1 MKKKKMLAEI
11 VDLNNRIAD
20 KNIAL
25 ALTNQIIQELS
36 KSEVDS
42 CRSCQ
47 LRRAIKITAAG
58 ISK

>member
-36 KSEVDS
+36 KNEVDS
-42 CRSCQ
+42 SRSSK
-47 LRRAIKITAAG
+47 LRRVIKITAAG

>member
-11 VDLNNRIAD
+11 GGLNNRIAD

-36 KSEVDS
+36 KNEVDS
-42 CRSCQ
+42 SRSSK
-47 LRRAIKITAAG
+47 LRRVIKITAAG

>member
-36 KSEVDS
+36 KNEVDS
-42 CRSCQ
+42 SRSSK
-47 LRRAIKITAAG
+47 LRRVIKITADG

>member
-1 MKKKKMLAEI
+1 MKKNKMLAEI
-11 VDLNNRIAD
+11 GDLNNRIAD

-36 KSEVDS
+36 KNEVDS
-42 CRSCQ
+42 SRNSK
-47 LRRAIKITAAG
+47 LRRVIKITAAG

>member
-42 CRSCQ
+42 YRASQ
-47 LRRAIKITAAG
+47 LHRVIEITAAG
-58 ISK
+58 VSK

>member
-47 LRRAIKITAAG
+47 LRRVIKITAAG
-58 ISK
+58 VSK

>member
-42 CRSCQ
+42 SRSSK
-47 LRRAIKITAAG
+47 LRRVIKITADG